1 MALRA
6 WPGARSGVHPE
17 IVSRETL
24 MLVPQPTVV
33 SWGLSVFSG
42 LVFLLR
48 CRCCCAVLQLQF
60 QPGDL
65 RSSRSV
71 PLTSPMNLCGVVR
84 GFYEIDMGF
93 YDIEVGFYEIDEWV
107 YEIELSL

>member
-1 MALRA
+1 MV
-6 WPGARSGVHPE
+6 GG
-17 IVSRETL
+17 
-24 MLVPQPTVV
+24 
-33 SWGLSVFSG
+33 GLSVFSG
-42 LVFLLR
+42 LIFLLR
-48 CRCCCAVLQLQF
+48 WRCWCAVLQLQF

-65 RSSRSV
+65 RSSRME
-71 PLTSPMNLCGVVR
+71 PLTSSMNLYGAIR